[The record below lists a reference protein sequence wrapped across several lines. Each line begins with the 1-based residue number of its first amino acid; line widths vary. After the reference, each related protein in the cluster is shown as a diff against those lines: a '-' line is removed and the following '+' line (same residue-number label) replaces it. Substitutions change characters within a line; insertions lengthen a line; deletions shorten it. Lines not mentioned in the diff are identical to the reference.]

1 MDAQHESC
9 AMSVPASRTGNFC
22 LASNTENQSEKRKVD
37 KNNHRSQPQ
46 LLPQDTNPEKKKR
59 PKHCR
64 SGTNLPSVVGRQ
76 EPRGAAFRR
85 SSSQQQ
91 CPIHLADSQLRLPSS
106 SLLIGVLCPIVRSK
120 WENKSNFGDA
130 LMYGGASGCN
140 GKEAAMLKIALL
152 LPVITIY
159 EN

>member
-1 MDAQHESC
+1 MPNMRAARWACQPAGLAISALQATQKINLKKEKWIKITI
-9 AMSVPASRTGNFC
+9 VPSPNCSLRTQ
-22 LASNTENQSEKRKVD
+22 TQ
-37 KNNHRSQPQ
+37 
-46 LLPQDTNPEKKKR
+46 KKKR

>member
-1 MDAQHESC
+1 MPNMRAARWACQPAGLAISALQATQKINLKKEKWIKITI
-9 AMSVPASRTGNFC
+9 VPSPNYSLRTQ
-22 LASNTENQSEKRKVD
+22 TQK
-37 KNNHRSQPQ
+37 
-46 LLPQDTNPEKKKR
+46 KKKR

-64 SGTNLPSVVGRQ
+64 SDTNLPSVVGQQ

-106 SLLIGVLCPIVRSK
+106 SLPTRVLCPIVQSK
-120 WENKSNFGDA
+120 WEKQSNFGDA
-130 LMYGGASGCN
+130 LMHGGASGCN